1 VIRIAALER
10 LEEGDAGG
18 ESRIGAP
25 PMQRKTLRR
34 DELPGD
40 DTKAQD
46 G

>member
-1 VIRIAALER
+1 VIGIQSLEGF
-10 LEEGDAGG
+10 EEGDAGSKSG
-18 ESRIGAP
+18 IGAS